1 MEKYILSP
9 EMVWNKDGKAVGHQ
23 FKDIEVY
30 GGKTHFGDC
39 YNYHTYH
46 QYTSGD
52 PQKELNKEIEAYR
65 NVLFLT
71 DPIGDLESLK
81 STKGKR
87 TEGTCEWIRDNEH
100 YKAWLYGE
108 TQCLSVCGGPGKG
121 KTMLSIFLT
130 EELERHTKTMGSTEL
145 LFYFCSHRGENYNS
159 AVTILRSLIYQLLPK
174 CRDFFTSVSSYFE
187 SPERTKM
194 ALASADTLWVIL
206 RTLIQSK
213 SSTTY
218 CVLDGFD
225 NCDYESSR
233 LLTTKFGDFF
243 LSVYSNRLKLVIV
256 SRKMAGLENFPQLK
270 LDPDNDELLSGDI
283 QRFISAS
290 VHALERIPGFND
302 IRQNV
307 EATLLERAQGTF
319 LWVGFVMG
327 ELSKKRTCSGIVRS
341 LEDFPPGLDVIYS
354 RMLLQATESWQM
366 ESDEKNIMSDI
377 LRWVTMAVRPL
388 TLQELTVAIALSTA
402 ISDEQV
408 IRDQITLCEPILK
421 IEGLKVKLVHQSV
434 GDYLRWEKPDDDPI
448 LENFRIKAPKAHA
461 QIAKTCLKYI
471 ENSDLRY
478 EYLNIED
485 ASVLQKSPLLNYAA
499 LHWLEHAG
507 YSSMYGNEDYQL
519 SRPFFCKESPV
530 RTHWWKAYINSEQQ
544 RCNGEGP

>member
-1 MEKYILSP
+1 
-9 EMVWNKDGKAVGHQ
+9 
-23 FKDIEVY
+23 
-30 GGKTHFGDC
+30 
-39 YNYHTYH
+39 
-46 QYTSGD
+46 
-52 PQKELNKEIEAYR
+52 
-65 NVLFLT
+65 
-71 DPIGDLESLK
+71 
-81 STKGKR
+81 
-87 TEGTCEWIRDNEH
+87 
-100 YKAWLYGE
+100 
-108 TQCLSVCGGPGKG
+108 
-121 KTMLSIFLT
+121 MLSIFLT

-145 LFYFCSHRGENYNS
+145 LFYFCSHRGENCNS

-218 CVLDGFD
+218 CILDGFD

-243 LSVYSNRLKLVIV
+243 LSVYSNRLKLMIV

-270 LDPDNDELLSGDI
+270 LDPDNDEQLSGDI

-290 VHALERIPGFND
+290 VQALERIPGFNG

-341 LEDFPPGLDVIYS
+341 LEDFPPGLDVVYS

-388 TLQELTVAIALSTA
+388 TLQELALAIALSTA

-478 EYLNIED
+478 EDLNIED

-499 LHWLEHAG
+499 LHWLEHAR

-544 RCNGEGP
+544 RFNGEGPWAWENSLRLLNVASYIGINSLDRKDIKADKVLELVAMRGHEAIVKLLLTKGGKLDSRGFDYRTELRVAAIIPRRGYRCLYRRRRSTKSSLLPLGGGRWAVAIRERCAIHKGMGDSV